1 MEFFKVVEKRRS
13 VRKFTDKEVPEEI
26 MRKCLKA
33 ATLAPNSSLIANV
46 SASSIKYFFI

>member
-1 MEFFKVVEKRRS
+1 MDFFEAVENRRS

-33 ATLAPNSSLIANV
+33 ATLAPNSSNL
-46 SASSIKYFFI
+46 